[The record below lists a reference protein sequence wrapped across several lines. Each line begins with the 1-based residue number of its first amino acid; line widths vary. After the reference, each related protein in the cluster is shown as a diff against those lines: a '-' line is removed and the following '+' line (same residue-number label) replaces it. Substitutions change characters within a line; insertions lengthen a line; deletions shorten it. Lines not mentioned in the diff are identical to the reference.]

1 MKTVTLLTGGGRSG
15 KSRYAL
21 ELAQPYACRTF
32 IATAVAFDNEM
43 SDRIARHREERASQ
57 FATLEEPVHLAD
69 ALRRLPPGT
78 DVAVIDCITVWLGNL
93 MYHDESVQPDSPS
106 ITALLDALKDP
117 PCDVILVTNEVG
129 LGIIPDN
136 AMARRFRDL
145 AGSVNQRLAAVANR
159 VIFMVSGLPLVLKG
173 TPV

>member
-15 KSRYAL
+15 KSRHAL
-21 ELAQPYACRTF
+21 ELAQPYACRAF
-32 IATAVAFDNEM
+32 IATAVAFDTEM
-43 SDRIARHREERASQ
+43 SDRIAKHREERANQ
-57 FATLEEPVHLAD
+57 FTTLEEPVRLDD

-78 DVAVIDCITVWLGNL
+78 DVAIIDCITVWLGNL
-93 MYHDESVQPDSPS
+93 MYHDESVQPDSPP
-106 ITALLDALKDP
+106 ITALLTALRNP

-145 AGSVNQRLAAVANR
+145 AGSVNQRLASAANR
-159 VIFMVSGLPLVLKG
+159 VIFMVSGLPLVLKE
-173 TPV
+173 TPA